1 MATKRRETR
10 SPQFISFVGWV
21 GGSLAV
27 GSLGGL
33 VTYEKIPGWYATLTK
48 PVFTPPNWLFGP
60 VWTLLY
66 ILMGY
71 AMHRVW
77 VSKTDIRQRRRVARL
92 FLFQLLLN
100 FLWSYLFFGQQNII
114 ASCIEI
120 VVLWLAIAALIR
132 DVRRIDTTAAL
143 LLMPYFLWT
152 SFAMI
157 LNYSL
162 WVLNV

>member
-1 MATKRRETR
+1 MATKKRK
-10 SPQFISFVGWV
+10 PQGRQFVSFVGWV

-77 VSKTDIRQRRRVARL
+77 VSKTDARQKRRVAQL

-120 VVLWLAIAALIR
+120 VVLWSVIAVLIR
-132 DVRRIDTTAAL
+132 AVLRVERTAAL
-143 LLMPYFLWT
+143 LLVPYFLWT
-152 SFAMI
+152 SFAMV

-162 WVLNV
+162 WILNV